1 MKRDG
6 YGRHSRSIVRSDRPY
21 TVTID
26 LSDRT
31 LEGEPLRSPPL
42 ELHEFKALFDRLE
55 GQRIPVVIFRAHDN
69 ACRGR
74 LERLILEADR
84 RRLKVGLDLG
94 ASWKSSESWRCRE
107 CPDAKEGNAGSFA
120 GVDPPVRSAERAPL
134 IRELERYSEAG
145 LKQVEL
151 RAAIAHPGEDTAPLS
166 RLLDLADMIHGAG
179 LKVGIRTPFAL
190 GDSGLIRK
198 FAELLCAHEVESWQV
213 SFFDLSGAQ
222 DGQAA
227 PTAADIHAAF
237 ADLYA
242 IEREGALVLSV
253 VEAPHYRR
261 YREDREHNEALGCSD
276 VTDQSVR
283 EAVEYQCGEHV
294 DVGVARHVEDAG
306 RPCVFIDHSGEVFP
320 SERLPISAGNIREHA
335 LIELYRNAPVFVMLR
350 DAERLEGKC
359 ARCGFRMLCRGSRA
373 RAWKSSGNAMA
384 ADPACAFPPLRS

>member
-55 GQRIPVVIFRAHDN
+55 GQRIPVVIFRMHDG
-69 ACRGR
+69 ACSHL
-74 LERLILEADR
+74 LEQLIVEADR
-84 RRLKVGLDLG
+84 RHLKVGLDLG
-94 ASWKSSESWRCRE
+94 ASWESCVSSASCSGASPESDT
-107 CPDAKEGNAGSFA
+107 PDPAARTA
-120 GVDPPVRSAERAPL
+120 LVA
-134 IRELERYSEAG
+134 ELERYSAAG

-151 RAAIAHPGEDTAPLS
+151 RAAIAHPGVDEPRLS
-166 RLLDLADMIHGAG
+166 GLLDIADRVHGAG
-179 LKVGIRTPFAL
+179 LSVGIRTPITL
-190 GDSGLIRK
+190 GDAGRIRA
-198 FAELLCAHEVESWQV
+198 FAERLAQHEVEAWQV
-213 SFFDLSGAQ
+213 SFFDLSGTQ
-222 DGQAA
+222 NGQTA
-227 PTAADIHAAF
+227 PTAAEIHAAF

-242 IEREGALVLSV
+242 IEQEGALVVSV

-261 YREDREHNEALGCSD
+261 YRDDRENGEEPLSGD

-283 EAVEYQCGEHV
+283 DAVENQCGEHV
-294 DVGVARHVEDAG
+294 DVGVARHVADAG
-306 RPCVFIDHSGEVFP
+306 RPCVYIDHSGEVYP

-335 LIELYRNAPVFVMLR
+335 LMDLYRNAPVFVMLR
-350 DAERLEGKC
+350 DAQLLEGKC
-359 ARCGFRMLCRGSRA
+359 ARCGFRTLCRGSRA
-373 RAWKSSGNAMA
+373 RAWKASGNAMA